1 MTIKEI
7 LKDKF
12 LFVLINFVLFL
23 GVSLG
28 LVAINTNGVLIFLLF
43 CIWFAPLVSYI
54 AIESIKLKRYYEE
67 TYSVMESLERK
78 YLLPEVVKEA
88 NSIEGKILNKIIGIV
103 GRDMHENVNRY
114 KHMQSEY
121 REYIE
126 TWVHEIKT
134 PIASAKLIVE
144 NNQSPAMER
153 VDAQINRI
161 ESYIEQV
168 LYYSRSNDVSEDY
181 IVKGFSLK
189 DSVLNV
195 VKRNSRDF
203 ISKKIKLE
211 IGDIEE
217 LVYSDPKWV
226 EFILNQ
232 IVGNSIK
239 YSRQE
244 NAVIKVCS
252 RAEKHSVVLSICDN
266 GIGISEKDIGRVFEK
281 GFTGE
286 NGRLFSKA
294 TGMGLY
300 LSHKLCRKLGLGIE
314 IESREGS
321 GTKVEIVFPL
331 RILV

>member
-88 NSIEGKILNKIIGIV
+88 NSIEGKILNEIIGIV
-103 GRDMHENVNRY
+103 GRDMHENVNR
-114 KHMQSEY
+114 
-121 REYIE
+121 
-126 TWVHEIKT
+126 V
-134 PIASAKLIVE
+134 
-144 NNQSPAMER
+144 
-153 VDAQINRI
+153 

-252 RAEKHSVVLSICDN
+252 RAEKNSVVLSICDN

-300 LSHKLCRKLGLGIE
+300 LCHKLCRKLGLGIE